1 MGTLCYYN
9 CVKVKE
15 DTIMLTKFGKFL
27 RVLRMERGELLKNMA
42 ENLRIS
48 SAYLSSIEMG
58 NREIPKSLPKDLI
71 QKYNLTEEEQVEM
84 QKAISASIKTIDIS
98 LANTTNLQKVA
109 ALVFAR
115 NLEKMNDTSIEEF
128 LDFMKKRE
136 GK

>member
-1 MGTLCYYN
+1 
-9 CVKVKE
+9 
-15 DTIMLTKFGKFL
+15 MLTKFGKFL

-42 ENLRIS
+42 ENLNIS

-58 NREIPKSLPKDLI
+58 NREIPKSLPQDLI

-84 QKAISASIKTIDIS
+84 QRAVSESTKNIDIS
-98 LANTTNLQKVA
+98 LVNTTNLQKEA

-115 NLEKMNDTSIEEF
+115 NLEKMNDASIEEF

-136 GK
+136 GKWVIFHI

>member
-1 MGTLCYYN
+1 
-9 CVKVKE
+9 
-15 DTIMLTKFGKFL
+15 MLTEFGKFL

-58 NREIPKSLPKDLI
+58 NREIPKFLPQDLI

-98 LANTTNLQKVA
+98 LANTTNLQKEA

-136 GK
+136 GKWVIFLT

>member
-1 MGTLCYYN
+1 
-9 CVKVKE
+9 
-15 DTIMLTKFGKFL
+15 MLTKFGKFL

-42 ENLRIS
+42 ENLMIS

-58 NREIPKSLPKDLI
+58 NREIPKSLPQDLI

-98 LANTTNLQKVA
+98 LANTTNLQKEA

>member
-1 MGTLCYYN
+1 MCYYN

-58 NREIPKSLPKDLI
+58 NREIPKSLPQDLI
-71 QKYNLTEEEQVEM
+71 QEYNLTEEEQVEM
-84 QKAISASIKTIDIS
+84 QKAISASIKNIDIS
-98 LANTTNLQKVA
+98 LVNTTNLQKEA

>member
-1 MGTLCYYN
+1 
-9 CVKVKE
+9 
-15 DTIMLTKFGKFL
+15 MLTKFGKFL

-58 NREIPKSLPKDLI
+58 NREIPKSLPQDLI
-71 QKYNLTEEEQVEM
+71 QKYNLNEEEQVEM

-98 LANTTNLQKVA
+98 LANTTNLQKEA

-136 GK
+136 GKWVIFLT

>member
-1 MGTLCYYN
+1 
-9 CVKVKE
+9 
-15 DTIMLTKFGKFL
+15 MLTKFGKFL

-58 NREIPKSLPKDLI
+58 NREIPKSLPQDLI

-98 LANTTNLQKVA
+98 LVNTTNLQKEA

-136 GK
+136 GKWVIFLT

>member
-1 MGTLCYYN
+1 
-9 CVKVKE
+9 VKVKE

-58 NREIPKSLPKDLI
+58 NREIPKSLPQDLI

-84 QKAISASIKTIDIS
+84 QKAISASIKNIDIS
-98 LANTTNLQKVA
+98 LVNTTNLQKEA

>member
-1 MGTLCYYN
+1 
-9 CVKVKE
+9 
-15 DTIMLTKFGKFL
+15 MLTKFGKFL

-58 NREIPKSLPKDLI
+58 NREIPKSLPQDLI

-84 QKAISASIKTIDIS
+84 QKAISASIKAIDIS
-98 LANTTNLQKVA
+98 LANTTNLQKEA
-109 ALVFAR
+109 AVVFAR

>member
-1 MGTLCYYN
+1 MCYHN

-58 NREIPKSLPKDLI
+58 NREIPKSLPQDLI

-84 QKAISASIKTIDIS
+84 QKAISASIKNIDIS
-98 LANTTNLQKVA
+98 LVNTTNLQKEA

>member
-1 MGTLCYYN
+1 
-9 CVKVKE
+9 
-15 DTIMLTKFGKFL
+15 MLTKFGKFL

-48 SAYLSSIEMG
+48 SSYLSSIEMG
-58 NREIPKSLPKDLI
+58 NREIPKSLPQDLI

-84 QKAISASIKTIDIS
+84 QKAISSSIKTIDIS
-98 LANTTNLQKVA
+98 LANTTNLQKEA

-136 GK
+136 GKWVIFLT

>member
-1 MGTLCYYN
+1 MINTEKHILPY
-9 CVKVKE
+9 
-15 DTIMLTKFGKFL
+15 
-27 RVLRMERGELLKNMA
+27 
-42 ENLRIS
+42 
-48 SAYLSSIEMG
+48 SI
-58 NREIPKSLPKDLI
+58 DLI

-98 LANTTNLQKVA
+98 LANTTNLQKEA

>member
-1 MGTLCYYN
+1 
-9 CVKVKE
+9 
-15 DTIMLTKFGKFL
+15 MLTKFGKFL

-58 NREIPKSLPKDLI
+58 NREIPKSLPQDLI
-71 QKYNLTEEEQVEM
+71 QEYNLTEEEQVEM
-84 QKAISASIKTIDIS
+84 QKAISASIKNIDIS
-98 LANTTNLQKVA
+98 LVNTTNLQKEA

-115 NLEKMNDTSIEEF
+115 NLEKMNDTSLEEF

-136 GK
+136 GKWVIFLT

>member
-1 MGTLCYYN
+1 
-9 CVKVKE
+9 
-15 DTIMLTKFGKFL
+15 MLTKFGKFL

-58 NREIPKSLPKDLI
+58 NREIPKSLSQDLI

-98 LANTTNLQKVA
+98 LANTTNLQKEA

-136 GK
+136 GKWVIFLT

>member
-1 MGTLCYYN
+1 M
-9 CVKVKE
+9 KE
-15 DTIMLTKFGKFL
+15 DAIMLTEFGKFL

-58 NREIPKSLPKDLI
+58 NREIPKSLPQDLI
-71 QKYNLTEEEQVEM
+71 QKYNLTEEEQIEM
-84 QKAISASIKTIDIS
+84 QRTISESTKNIDIS
-98 LANTTNLQKVA
+98 LVNTTSLQKEA

-115 NLEKMNDTSIEEF
+115 NLEKMNDASIEVF

>member
-1 MGTLCYYN
+1 
-9 CVKVKE
+9 
-15 DTIMLTKFGKFL
+15 MLTKFGKFL

-58 NREIPKSLPKDLI
+58 NREIPKSLPQDLI

-84 QKAISASIKTIDIS
+84 QRAISESTKNIDIS
-98 LANTTNLQKVA
+98 LVNTTNLQKEA

-115 NLEKMNDTSIEEF
+115 NLEKMNDASIEEF

-136 GK
+136 GKWVIFLT

>member
-1 MGTLCYYN
+1 
-9 CVKVKE
+9 
-15 DTIMLTKFGKFL
+15 MLTKFGKFL

-58 NREIPKSLPKDLI
+58 NREIPKSLPQDLI

-98 LANTTNLQKVA
+98 LANTTNLQKEA

-136 GK
+136 GKWVVFLT

>member
-1 MGTLCYYN
+1 MCYHN

-58 NREIPKSLPKDLI
+58 NREIPKSLPQDLI

-84 QKAISASIKTIDIS
+84 QKAISASIKNIDIS
-98 LANTTNLQKVA
+98 LVNTTNLQKEA

-136 GK
+136 DK

>member
-1 MGTLCYYN
+1 
-9 CVKVKE
+9 
-15 DTIMLTKFGKFL
+15 MLTKFGKFL

-58 NREIPKSLPKDLI
+58 NREIPKSLPQDLI

-84 QKAISASIKTIDIS
+84 QKAISASIKNIDIS
-98 LANTTNLQKVA
+98 LVNTTNLQKEA

-136 GK
+136 GKWVIFLT

>member
-1 MGTLCYYN
+1 MCYHN

-27 RVLRMERGELLKNMA
+27 RLLRMERGELLKNMA

-58 NREIPKSLPKDLI
+58 NREIPKSLPQDLI

-84 QKAISASIKTIDIS
+84 QKAISASIKNIDIS
-98 LANTTNLQKVA
+98 LVNTTNLQKEA

-115 NLEKMNDTSIEEF
+115 NLEKMNDTSIKDF

>member
-1 MGTLCYYN
+1 
-9 CVKVKE
+9 
-15 DTIMLTKFGKFL
+15 MLTKFGKFL

-58 NREIPKSLPKDLI
+58 NREIPKSLPQDLI

-98 LANTTNLQKVA
+98 LANTTNLQKEA

-136 GK
+136 GKWVIFLT

>member
-1 MGTLCYYN
+1 
-9 CVKVKE
+9 
-15 DTIMLTKFGKFL
+15 MLTKFGKFL

-48 SAYLSSIEMG
+48 SSYLSSIEMG
-58 NREIPKSLPKDLI
+58 NREIPKSLPQDLI

-98 LANTTNLQKVA
+98 LANTTNLQKEA

-136 GK
+136 GKWVIFLT

>member
-1 MGTLCYYN
+1 
-9 CVKVKE
+9 
-15 DTIMLTKFGKFL
+15 MLTKFGKFL

-58 NREIPKSLPKDLI
+58 NREIPKSLPQDLI

-84 QKAISASIKTIDIS
+84 QKAISASIKNIDIS
-98 LANTTNLQKVA
+98 LVNTTNLQKEA

-136 GK
+136 DKWVIFLT

>member
-1 MGTLCYYN
+1 
-9 CVKVKE
+9 
-15 DTIMLTKFGKFL
+15 MLTKFGKFL

-58 NREIPKSLPKDLI
+58 NREIPKSLPQDLM

-98 LANTTNLQKVA
+98 LANTTNLHKEA

-136 GK
+136 GKWVIFLT

>member
-1 MGTLCYYN
+1 
-9 CVKVKE
+9 
-15 DTIMLTKFGKFL
+15 MLTKFGKFL

-58 NREIPKSLPKDLI
+58 NREIPKSLPQDLI

-98 LANTTNLQKVA
+98 LANTTNLQKEA

-115 NLEKMNDTSIEEF
+115 NLEKMNDISIEEF

-136 GK
+136 GKWVIFLT

>member
-1 MGTLCYYN
+1 MY
-9 CVKVKE
+9 VKVKE

-42 ENLRIS
+42 ETLKIS

-58 NREIPKSLPKDLI
+58 NREIPKSLPQDII

-84 QKAISASIKTIDIS
+84 QRAISESTKNIDIS
-98 LANTTNLQKVA
+98 LVNTTNLQKEA

-115 NLEKMNDTSIEEF
+115 NLEKMNDASIEEF

>member
-1 MGTLCYYN
+1 MKTLCYYN
-9 CVKVKE
+9 CVKVQE
-15 DTIMLTKFGKFL
+15 DTTMLTKFGKFL

-42 ENLRIS
+42 ENLKIS

-58 NREIPKSLPKDLI
+58 NREIPKSLPQDLI

-84 QKAISASIKTIDIS
+84 QKAVSASIKTIDIS
-98 LANTTNLQKVA
+98 LANTTNLQKEA

>member
-1 MGTLCYYN
+1 
-9 CVKVKE
+9 
-15 DTIMLTKFGKFL
+15 MLTKFGKFL

-58 NREIPKSLPKDLI
+58 NREIPKSLPQDLI

-84 QKAISASIKTIDIS
+84 QKAISASIKTSDIS
-98 LANTTNLQKVA
+98 LANTTNLQKEA

-115 NLEKMNDTSIEEF
+115 NLEKMNDKSIEEF

-136 GK
+136 GKWVIFLT

>member
-1 MGTLCYYN
+1 
-9 CVKVKE
+9 
-15 DTIMLTKFGKFL
+15 MLTKFGKFL

-58 NREIPKSLPKDLI
+58 NREIPKSLPQDLI

-84 QKAISASIKTIDIS
+84 QKAVSASIKTIDIS
-98 LANTTNLQKVA
+98 LANTTNLQKEA

-136 GK
+136 GKWVIFLT